1 MLTVFRSKAGADVLM
16 VGVHAMSLL
25 EALGRAPAPQG
36 VFRGPQLAEAL
47 AAWDRWVPPSAEEP
61 AAEEQDEATPAAGL
75 RQRAWPVCELLRR
88 AQSEGVDVVWMPA

>member
-16 VGVHAMSLL
+16 VSGHARAVL
-25 EALGRAPAPQG
+25 EAMGRDPAPQG

-47 AAWDRWVPPSAEEP
+47 ANWERWVPPPPVETASEESEDESAV
-61 AAEEQDEATPAAGL
+61 TGL

>member
-16 VGVHAMSLL
+16 VSGHARAVL
-25 EALGRAPAPQG
+25 EAMGRDPAPQG

-47 AAWDRWVPPSAEEP
+47 DNWAKWVPPPPAEA
-61 AAEEQDEATPAAGL
+61 AAEETEDESPVTGL

-88 AQSEGVDVVWMPA
+88 AQAEGVDVVWLPA